1 MLHSPKNLSWSKLTY
16 LMRLRLGFSDVIVV
30 ISWVSWNQEDAIGQK
45 PTVQKRKVN
54 GRRLRRLSTWGWQFE
69 HPHRGILFISWF
81 AVILTDLTEIPRS
94 QSQMWI
100 TVLGHIFIIH
110 SKDHDGNK
118 CNMYLYIY
126 IIHMYDW
133 YDIHTP
139 SYVHH
144 MHLCIYNHLLHTCI
158 SYIYI
163 PFGYLT

>member
-1 MLHSPKNLSWSKLTY
+1 MLHTPKNLSWSKLTY

-45 PTVQKRKVN
+45 PTKNVAVY

-126 IIHMYDW
+126 YTYVWLIWYTYAIIC
-133 YDIHTP
+133 T
-139 SYVHH
+139 SYAC
-144 MHLCIYNHLLHTCI
+144 MHL
-158 SYIYI
+158 
-163 PFGYLT
+163 